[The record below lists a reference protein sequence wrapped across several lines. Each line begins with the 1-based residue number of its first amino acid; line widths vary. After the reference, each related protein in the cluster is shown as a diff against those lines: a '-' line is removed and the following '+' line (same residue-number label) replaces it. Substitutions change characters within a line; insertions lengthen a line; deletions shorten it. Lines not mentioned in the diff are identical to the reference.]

1 LGIYDELGIKPIINC
16 CGTWTIY
23 GGAVMPEKVR
33 RAMYDAAKHF
43 VIIDELHQKASEIIA
58 SITGAEAGLI
68 TAGADAGLAIASA
81 ACLIR
86 KSEIAEQVK
95 RHGRQVLET
104 LRDTLQQLPD
114 TAGFLDE
121 VIIQRSHHNVHN
133 HSYRI
138 PGARLIE
145 IGKPCS
151 AQTEPFTTA
160 HDLEAAI
167 SENTAAIAYVVRM
180 EQGGLQLP
188 EVIAI
193 GHQYDVPI
201 IVDAAAELPP
211 RSNLQYYSALGVDL
225 VAFSGGKGIRGPNN
239 AGVLAGNRELIE
251 LAAIQYYP
259 HMGVGRPMKVG
270 REAMVGMLVALQL
283 YVSQRD
289 EDDISQWTQK
299 AQYMVQQLSGL
310 QHVEVKQTIGNGIQ
324 DNIPYCKLVLD
335 EAALGLTAA
344 ELRQRLLDGDPRIMT
359 TYQDNVLIMNMRNLM
374 EDEHQQIVM
383 RLREILTT
391 DIP

>member
-1 LGIYDELGIKPIINC
+1 MGIYEELGIKPIINC

-23 GGAVMPEKVR
+23 GGAVMSEKAR
-33 RAMYDAAKHF
+33 RAIYDAAKHF
-43 VIIDELHQKASEIIA
+43 VIIDELHHKASEIIA
-58 SITGAEAGLI
+58 AITGAEAGLV

-86 KSEIAEQVK
+86 NSEIAAQVK

-104 LRDTLQQLPD
+104 MQDTLQQLPD
-114 TAGFLDE
+114 TTGFLDE
-121 VIIQRSHHNVHN
+121 IIIQRCHRNVHN

-138 PGARLIE
+138 PGAQLIE
-145 IGKPCS
+145 IGKPRS
-151 AQTEPFTTA
+151 AYMESFTTA
-160 HDLEAAI
+160 HDLETAI
-167 SENTAAIAYVVRM
+167 NEHTAAIAYVVRM
-180 EQGGLQLP
+180 EQGGLPLP

-211 RSNLQYYSALGVDL
+211 RSNLKYYTALGVDL

-239 AGVLAGNRELIE
+239 AGILAGSRKLIE
-251 LAAIQYYP
+251 LATIQYYP

-283 YVSQRD
+283 YASQRD
-289 EDDISQWTQK
+289 EDDFSQWKQK
-299 AQYMVQQLSGL
+299 AQYMVQQLHGIR
-310 QHVEVKQTIGNGIQ
+310 HVEAKQTIGNGIQ

-335 EAALGLTAA
+335 EEALGLTAT
-344 ELRQRLLDGDPRIMT
+344 ELRQQLLDGDPRIMT

-374 EDEHQQIVM
+374 GDEHQQIVS
-383 RLREILTT
+383 RLHEILAT
-391 DIP
+391 DIS

>member
-1 LGIYDELGIKPIINC
+1 MGIYEELGIRPIINC

-23 GGAVMPEKVR
+23 GGAVMPETVR

-43 VIIDELHQKASEIIA
+43 VIIDELHQKANEIVA

-68 TAGADAGLAIASA
+68 TAGADAGLAIATA

-86 KSEIAEQVK
+86 QSEIAMQVK

-104 LRDTLQQLPD
+104 MQDALQQLPD
-114 TAGFLDE
+114 TTGFLHD
-121 VIIQRSHHNVHN
+121 VIIQRCHHNVHN
-133 HSYRI
+133 HSFRI

-145 IGKPCS
+145 VGEPRS
-151 AQTEPFTTA
+151 THAEPFTKPQ
-160 HDLEAAI
+160 DLEGAI
-167 SENTAAIAYVVRM
+167 NDKTAAIAYVVRM
-180 EQGGLQLP
+180 EPGGLQLP

-193 GHQYDVPI
+193 GHRYGVPI

-239 AGVLAGNRELIE
+239 AGILAGRRELIE

-270 REAMVGMLVALQL
+270 RESMVGMLVALQL
-283 YVSQRD
+283 YASQRD
-289 EDDISQWTQK
+289 EDDFSQWMQK
-299 AQYMVQQLSGL
+299 AQHLVQQLNDI
-310 QHVEVKQTIGNGIQ
+310 QHIEVKHTIGNGIQ
-324 DNIPYCKLVLD
+324 DNISYCKVILD
-335 EAALGLTAA
+335 EAALGFTAA
-344 ELRQRLLDGDPRIMT
+344 ELQQQLLDGDPRIMT
-359 TYQDNVLIMNMRNLM
+359 ICQDNVLIMNMRNLM
-374 EDEHQQIVM
+374 GDEHQQIVT
-383 RLREILTT
+383 RLREILTR
-391 DIP
+391 

>member
-1 LGIYDELGIKPIINC
+1 MGIYEELGIRPIINC

-23 GGAVMPEKVR
+23 GGAVMPEKAR
-33 RAMYDAAKHF
+33 RAMYEAAKHF

-68 TAGADAGLAIASA
+68 TAGADAGLAIGTA

-86 KSEIAEQVK
+86 KSEVARQVK

-104 LRDTLQQLPD
+104 MRDTIQQLPD
-114 TAGFLDE
+114 TTGFLNE
-121 VIIQRSHHNVHN
+121 VIIQRCHCNVHN

-145 IGKPCS
+145 IGKPRS
-151 AQTEPFTTA
+151 TKTEPFTTPSELQ
-160 HDLEAAI
+160 DAI
-167 SENTAAIAYVVRM
+167 NENTAAIAYVVRM
-180 EQGGLQLP
+180 EPGGLQLP

-193 GHQYDVPI
+193 GHQYNVPV

-211 RSNLQYYSALGVDL
+211 RANLRYYSALGVDL

-239 AGVLAGNRELIE
+239 AGILAGNRELIE

-270 REAMVGMLVALQL
+270 RESMVGMLVALQL
-283 YVSQRD
+283 YARQRD
-289 EDDISQWTQK
+289 EDDFSEWNQK
-299 AQYMVQQLSGL
+299 AKYIVQQLRDI
-310 QHVEVKQTIGNGIQ
+310 QHIEVQHTIGNGIQ
-324 DNIPYCKLVLD
+324 DNIPYCKITLD
-335 EAALGLTAA
+335 EGAMGFTAS
-344 ELRQRLLDGDPRIMT
+344 ELRQQLLDGDPRIMT
-359 TYQDNVLIMNMRNLM
+359 ICQDNVLIMNMRNLM
-374 EDEHQQIVM
+374 GDEHKQIVS
-383 RLREILTT
+383 RLREILTLAS
-391 DIP
+391 